1 MMIRCGVVYSYR
13 IILVQVDRED
23 EISDDFIYSYSTRSR
38 ERERGATVTAEQ
50 IDEK

>member
-1 MMIRCGVVYSYR
+1 MIRCGVVYSYR
-13 IILVQVDRED
+13 ISPGRYRED

-38 ERERGATVTAEQ
+38 ERERGATATAEQ